1 MAQAQRSAL
10 EELRVQIARLEGG
23 HRGNRHVLPFGLPAV
38 DARLP
43 HEGLALGALH
53 EVAGGN
59 LGAVHG
65 AAAALFTAGILA
77 RLDGPVLWCL
87 RARDLFEPGLAAAG
101 LHPDR
106 VIYIEAGDDK
116 NILLCLEEGLRHA
129 GLAGVVGEVSLLTM
143 TASRRLQLAA
153 ETSGVTAFVI
163 RRWRNAAAA
172 ADFGQP
178 TAATTRWRVTAL
190 PSTPLPVAGVG
201 RPRWIVELIRS
212 RAGECAEWELE
223 ACDAQGRIAQPAD
236 LVHRSVAPADGRRSA
251 TA

>member
-1 MAQAQRSAL
+1 MAQARHSAL

-23 HRGNRHVLPFGLPAV
+23 DRGSRRVLPFCVPAIDV
-38 DARLP
+38 RLP
-43 HEGLALGALH
+43 HHGLALGALH
-53 EVAGGN
+53 EVAGGS

-163 RRWRNAAAA
+163 RRWRNAPAA

-212 RAGECAEWELE
+212 RAGECTEWELE